1 MATTDNGNREREIF
15 EAALDIASAEGRL
28 GYLKGACGQDA
39 ALLARVQALLRA
51 HEAPESFLPEQPKA
65 GATVS
70 IVTEKAGDKIGHY
83 KLLQQIGEGGC
94 GVVYM
99 AEQEEPIRRRVALK
113 VIKLGMDT
121 KAVIARFEA
130 ERQALALMD
139 HPNIA
144 KVLDAGAT
152 DTGRPYFVME
162 LVRGIK
168 ITDYCDQNNLST
180 EQRLDLFVQICHA
193 IQHAHQKGI
202 IHRDIKPSNILVTV
216 HDGKPLPKIIDFG
229 IAKATS
235 GQVLTDKTLFTAFEQ
250 FIGTPAYMSP
260 EQAEMSTLDIDTR
273 SDIYALGVLLYELL
287 TGQTPFDAQE
297 LVAAGLN
304 EMRRIIR
311 EQEPMRPS
319 TRISTL
325 EAADQTTM
333 ARRRHSDPPQLIH
346 LVRGD
351 LDWIVM
357 KCLEK
362 DRTRRYETANGL
374 AADLTR
380 FINNEPVEA
389 RPPGRLYR
397 FQKLVRRNKLVFAA
411 TAAVT
416 AALLMGLGIS
426 IGSLNKERKARLQ
439 AELAEKN
446 AKSEAEKSQQVLRF
460 LKGMLKGMAPE
471 VARGRDT
478 TLMREVLD
486 DTAKRVQTELANQ
499 PEVRADLQQTMGN
512 TYYALGQYPE
522 AEQMLRE
529 TLDLRHHASGE
540 TNLTLAETMND
551 LGNLLHGRGRDREA
565 DDLLRQSIS
574 IQRSL
579 SATNTALFVNTLVS
593 LESVFTEEERGPEAE
608 KIGREALA
616 IARTLPDSESETLA
630 SALVSLADGLCNVR
644 KLLEVEALSRE
655 GVGIYETHD
664 GPSGLATLDAK
675 RALAKILIYK
685 GSSAEAEPI
694 IREVLAEQ
702 RKIYPADHPTVA
714 LTLTDLGAALSAL
727 GRDAE
732 AVPVFKEALAIR
744 QKGQGYAAG
753 ESVVTAGNL
762 AQALI
767 KLKRTNEVDRLYR
780 ELVPPEAESDPKNYG
795 LLLFRAQYYAQ
806 SRRFLD
812 GAREVTLAMKID
824 PDDDY
829 TRIRLAT
836 LLVAGGDQD
845 GYETA
850 RQSMLAHFR
859 IPRDQGQA
867 MNLVI
872 ACLLTPANGDMLR
885 QATALA
891 NGLNGTVSPSA
902 RAKFVKSLVEFR
914 NEQFT
919 DAVESGQDALK
930 DGNLKP
936 GEKVAAMSVLAMAQS
951 KAGEP
956 LPARATFDQAR
967 QIANKEMNPLNPLA
981 VFREDWDVVIA
992 AEIFLREAECLINDL
1007 PSTSNHVTPK
1017 HP

>member
-1 MATTDNGNREREIF
+1 
-15 EAALDIASAEGRL
+15 
-28 GYLKGACGQDA
+28 LK
-39 ALLARVQALLRA
+39 
-51 HEAPESFLPEQPKA
+51 P
-65 GATVS
+65 
-70 IVTEKAGDKIGHY
+70 
-83 KLLQQIGEGGC
+83 
-94 GVVYM
+94 
-99 AEQEEPIRRRVALK
+99 
-113 VIKLGMDT
+113 GMDT
-121 KAVIARFEA
+121 RQVIARFEA

-144 KVLDAGAT
+144 RVIDAGETAS
-152 DTGRPYFVME
+152 GRPHFVME
-162 LVRGIK
+162 LVRGVA
-168 ITDYCDQNNLST
+168 ITDYCDQN
-180 EQRLDLFVQICHA
+180 RLTTRERLELFTHICQA
-193 IQHAHQKGI
+193 VQHAHHKGI
-202 IHRDIKPSNILVTV
+202 IHRDIKPSNVLVTL
-216 HDGKPLPKIIDFG
+216 HDGTPVTKVIDFG
-229 IAKATS
+229 IAKAI
-235 GQVLTDKTLFTAFEQ
+235 GLQLTDKTLYTGFAQ
-250 FIGTPAYMSP
+250 MIGTPLYMSP
-260 EQAEMSTLDIDTR
+260 EQAEMSGLDIDTR
-273 SDIYALGVLLYELL
+273 SDIYSLGVLLYELL
-287 TGQTPFDAQE
+287 AGSTPFDAKE
-297 LVAAGLN
+297 LVASGIDA
-304 EMRRIIR
+304 MRKTIR
-311 EQEPMRPS
+311 EKEPIRPS
-319 TRISTL
+319 TKVGTL
-325 EAADQTTM
+325 KGEELTTTAKRRSIETSKL
-333 ARRRHSDPPQLIH
+333 ARVL
-346 LVRGD
+346 RGD

-471 VARGRDT
+471 VAKGRDT

-540 TNLTLAETMND
+540 TNLTLTETMND
-551 LGNLLHGRGRDREA
+551 LGNLLHDRGRDREA

-630 SALVSLADGLCNVR
+630 SALVCLADGLCNAR
-644 KLLEVEALSRE
+644 KLLEAEALSRE

-714 LTLTDLGAALSAL
+714 LTLTDLGAALSGL

-732 AVPVFKEALAIR
+732 AVPVLKEALAIR
-744 QKGQGYAAG
+744 KKCQGYAAG

-767 KLKRTNEVDRLYR
+767 KLKRTNEVNR
-780 ELVPPEAESDPKNYG
+780 
-795 LLLFRAQYYAQ
+795 
-806 SRRFLD
+806 
-812 GAREVTLAMKID
+812 
-824 PDDDY
+824 
-829 TRIRLAT
+829 
-836 LLVAGGDQD
+836 
-845 GYETA
+845 
-850 RQSMLAHFR
+850 
-859 IPRDQGQA
+859 
-867 MNLVI
+867 
-872 ACLLTPANGDMLR
+872 
-885 QATALA
+885 
-891 NGLNGTVSPSA
+891 
-902 RAKFVKSLVEFR
+902 
-914 NEQFT
+914 
-919 DAVESGQDALK
+919 
-930 DGNLKP
+930 
-936 GEKVAAMSVLAMAQS
+936 
-951 KAGEP
+951 
-956 LPARATFDQAR
+956 
-967 QIANKEMNPLNPLA
+967 
-981 VFREDWDVVIA
+981 
-992 AEIFLREAECLINDL
+992 
-1007 PSTSNHVTPK
+1007 
-1017 HP
+1017 